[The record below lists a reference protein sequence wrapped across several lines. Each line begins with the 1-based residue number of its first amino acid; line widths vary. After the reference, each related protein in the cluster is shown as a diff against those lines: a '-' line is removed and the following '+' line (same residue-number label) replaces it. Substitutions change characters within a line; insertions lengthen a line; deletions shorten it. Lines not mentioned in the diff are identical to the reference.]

1 MNNDVP
7 TSVSNLLIWLSI
19 YVIIQLVLH
28 LLMLNTHF
36 MNLIFSAQ
44 LSMVMIKTKIHKS
57 ITQRNNELLL
67 MLNYELLTHRSA
79 ISVKTQIWQ
88 V

>member
-1 MNNDVP
+1 MMLP

-28 LLMLNTHF
+28 LLMLNCSLHEF
-36 MNLIFSAQ
+36 DFFAQ
-44 LSMVMIKTKIHKS
+44 LSKVMIKTKIHKS